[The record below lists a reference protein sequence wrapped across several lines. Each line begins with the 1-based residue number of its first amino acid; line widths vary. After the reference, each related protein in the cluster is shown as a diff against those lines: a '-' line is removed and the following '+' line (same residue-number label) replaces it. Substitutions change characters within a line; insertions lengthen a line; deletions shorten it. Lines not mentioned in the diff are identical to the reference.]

1 MKTDQFMIHAVNRGG
16 DMKKRWYVDITLYN
30 PYVRLKRAEGINRIR
45 DKAART
51 RKLQAVTKAYTE
63 LLINGWRPGP
73 EPPEPDGEPGGDL
86 MLEALKRKAPSID
99 NQNHRLYASSLK
111 AWRAMVPAQGD
122 AGQAEA
128 FLQTTAA
135 RSSASTVA
143 TYVQRIRTL
152 HRAAYGS
159 DPFKGLSIPKAVPQR
174 HRVIRKE
181 HLEALIAWLDEHDPD
196 MAFLA
201 RCTYYLALRKT
212 ECLKLVAGDVNLE
225 AGIVMVPAS
234 AAKSRRAAS
243 IRIPPQMLQ
252 HLVERSN
259 RAPTAPLL
267 EMTAAASLK
276 RFAAAIEATGLTG
289 LGYGIY
295 SLKHLA
301 VSRLIKN
308 GAPLYDVMRHL
319 RHSKPE
325 TTIRYARSLGLT
337 ATDTL
342 VENYP
347 EL

>member
-1 MKTDQFMIHAVNRGG
+1 MKTDQFMIHACNRGG

-30 PYVRLKRAEGINRIR
+30 PYTRLKRAEGVNRIR
-45 DKAART
+45 DKATRM
-51 RKLQAVTKAYTE
+51 RKLQAVTRAYTE
-63 LLINGWRPGP
+63 LLLAGWRPGP
-73 EPPEPDGEPGGDL
+73 AAPEPAEEPEGDR
-86 MLEALKRKAPSID
+86 MLEALNRKAASID
-99 NQNHRLYASSLK
+99 NQHRRVYLVSLR
-111 AWRAMVPAQGD
+111 AWRKTVPA
-122 AGQAEA
+122 AGTAAQAEA
-128 FLQTTAA
+128 FIQAESARISAA
-135 RSSASTVA
+135 TVA

-152 HRAAYGS
+152 HIMAYG
-159 DPFKGLSIPKAVPQR
+159 DNPFKGLSLPKAIPQR

-181 HLEALIAWLDEHDPD
+181 HLEILMKWLDANDPD

-201 RCTYYLALRKT
+201 RATYYLALRKT

-225 AGIVMVPAS
+225 AGIVMVPAT

-243 IRIPPQMLQ
+243 IRIPPQMVPHLAGRSSRPPASP
-252 HLVERSN
+252 LVE
-259 RAPTAPLL
+259 
-267 EMTAAASLK
+267 MDAAASLK
-276 RFAAAIEATGLTG
+276 RFAAAIEATGLAG
-289 LGYGIY
+289 MGYGIY

-337 ATDTL
+337 ATDSL
-342 VENYP
+342 VQNYP